1 MIGLSFSFLMPP
13 TILIALCPLAALLGL
28 RYPRQGIRLVLAAS
42 LLLYLSAMPVVAEG
56 LSQLLV
62 PDPAAETALANAQ
75 AIVVLGAGLHVGN
88 GDRVPDRLD
97 RLSIERLSW
106 AAEVYHALS
115 LPVAVTGGHLRGSTS
130 SLGALMKQQLDQD
143 FGVPVTWTEDQSRT
157 TFENAEFTA
166 RLLKPSGVSRV
177 VLVTHPWHMARAIWS
192 FDHAGLEAIPGP
204 TPSGSAEPLGL
215 SGYFPSLGALQ
226 QTFYDLHELLGQ
238 AYYRLRY

>member
-143 FGVPVTWTEDQSRT
+143 FGVPVT
-157 TFENAEFTA
+157 
-166 RLLKPSGVSRV
+166 
-177 VLVTHPWHMARAIWS
+177 
-192 FDHAGLEAIPGP
+192 
-204 TPSGSAEPLGL
+204 
-215 SGYFPSLGALQ
+215 
-226 QTFYDLHELLGQ
+226 
-238 AYYRLRY
+238 